1 MENPSPLYDCVIVGG
16 GPGGLSAAIYLARF
30 RRSVRL
36 VDDGNSRAAQIPLS
50 RNYPGFP
57 DGIAGTELL
66 QRLRAQAARFG
77 VRPTAG
83 TVTRLEKLESGEFL
97 THFDGAALR
106 SKTLM
111 LATGLADVEPDMPE
125 IRQAIRLGRI
135 RYCPICDGY
144 EAAGKKVA
152 VIGHGSHCVREAA
165 FIRHFTDDLTILT
178 LGRPLDLSPAQRAL
192 LDERGIRVV
201 DEPVAEIALDGDQ
214 IEALRMR
221 SGISHRFDTIY
232 SMLGTRVRSELA
244 KALGARC
251 DADDNLEVD
260 AHLQTTIAGLYAVG
274 DVASGLNQ
282 ISVATGHAAI
292 AATAIHNRL

>member
-1 MENPSPLYDCVIVGG
+1 MENTSPLFDCVIVGG

-30 RRSVRL
+30 RRSVQL
-36 VDDGNSRAAQIPLS
+36 IDDGNSRAALIPLS

-57 DGIAGTELL
+57 DGIAGAELL

-77 VRPTAG
+77 VRPTPG
-83 TVTRLEKLESGEFL
+83 TVERLENLENSEFL
-97 THFDGAALR
+97 TRFGATAVR

-111 LATGLADVEPDMPE
+111 LATGLSDVVPDMPE

-135 RYCPICDGY
+135 RYCPICDGF

-152 VIGHGSHCVREAA
+152 VIGHGSHCVAEAA

-178 LGRPLDLSPAQRAL
+178 MGRPLDLTPAERAL
-192 LDERGIRVV
+192 LRERRIRVV

-221 SGISHRFDTIY
+221 SGVSHRFDTIY
-232 SMLGTRVRSELA
+232 SMLGTQVRSELA
-244 KALGARC
+244 TALGARC